1 MGKTFSSG
9 DDLKSIDPEG
19 LRFKPLEDGS
29 HLPHQKMVRLI
40 RTIQKPLIAL
50 LRWYYLGAEFKLAL
64 TFDFRFA
71 ADNLI
76 IGNHRTTWTICILSG
91 ASWLLPRLIGF
102 GRATEIIITGRNLDA
117 K

>member
-50 LRWYYLGAEFKLAL
+50 LR
-64 TFDFRFA
+64 
-71 ADNLI
+71 
-76 IGNHRTTWTICILSG
+76 
-91 ASWLLPRLIGF
+91 
-102 GRATEIIITGRNLDA
+102 
-117 K
+117 